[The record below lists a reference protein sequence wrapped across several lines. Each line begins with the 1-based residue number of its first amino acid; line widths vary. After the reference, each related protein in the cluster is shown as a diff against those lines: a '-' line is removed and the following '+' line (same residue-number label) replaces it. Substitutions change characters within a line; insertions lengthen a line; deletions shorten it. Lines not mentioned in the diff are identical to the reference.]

1 MELSLNPIDY
11 LPKYNTDSQKYEDQY
26 IFDFQHGVTCPCTGN
41 LYMRRSSFHSH
52 TKTQIHRK
60 WINMLNENQM
70 NYYQKSLDL
79 ERTVRTQQEILT
91 KIQNEL
97 EQKKI
102 IIRYLEKSLK
112 SSEESFREK
121 SNDSSSMLIDFMD

>member
-1 MELSLNPIDY
+1 
-11 LPKYNTDSQKYEDQY
+11 
-26 IFDFQHGVTCPCTGN
+26 
-41 LYMRRSSFHSH
+41 
-52 TKTQIHRK
+52 
-60 WINMLNENQM
+60 MLNENQM

-79 ERTVRTQQEILT
+79 ERTVRTQQEMLT

-121 SNDSSSMLIDFMD
+121 SIDSSSMLIDFMD

>member
-1 MELSLNPIDY
+1 MELSPNPIDY
-11 LPKYNTDSQKYEDQY
+11 LPKYNTDTQKYEDQY

-52 TKTQIHRK
+52 IKTQIHRK

-79 ERTVRTQQEILT
+79 ERTVRTQQEMLT

-121 SNDSSSMLIDFMD
+121 SIDSSSMLIDFMD

>member
-1 MELSLNPIDY
+1 
-11 LPKYNTDSQKYEDQY
+11 
-26 IFDFQHGVTCPCTGN
+26 
-41 LYMRRSSFHSH
+41 
-52 TKTQIHRK
+52 
-60 WINMLNENQM
+60 MLNENQM

-79 ERTVRTQQEILT
+79 ERTVRTQQEMLT

-102 IIRYLEKSLK
+102 IIQYLEKSLK

>member
-1 MELSLNPIDY
+1 
-11 LPKYNTDSQKYEDQY
+11 
-26 IFDFQHGVTCPCTGN
+26 
-41 LYMRRSSFHSH
+41 
-52 TKTQIHRK
+52 
-60 WINMLNENQM
+60 MLNENQM

-97 EQKKI
+97 EQKKV